1 MPSRTHKE
9 LEQSLKKGQI
19 EPVYFLYG
27 PEAHLRDQA
36 VREITEA
43 ALRGTLLREFNDSSF
58 NLFSDDVRDAIAA
71 AEQLPMMSDRRVIRL
86 RNFARL
92 RESDEAENV
101 SKSDKMKSHTPSEIL
116 LAYLERPVETSV
128 VIFVG
133 DDLDK
138 RKKLG
143 KKLLSGA
150 GAFEFQPLKPYEL
163 PTWIKTHLRTINA
176 DIEPRALSQLI
187 ELSASD
193 LSALTQELNKLAT
206 AALPS
211 GRITAELVDQL
222 VTRSR
227 EHMNWDLTDNIVSRN
242 RRAALKVLRDFL
254 DDGVE
259 PVLLTGVIAGTFRRM
274 ALAKALQARGAAPG
288 EIFREVRVP
297 PFKQRDYL
305 SMLSR
310 IDSADMSRMIQRIA
324 ETDLAIKTSKA
335 TPRMQMEMLV
345 CELMI

>member
-1 MPSRTHKE
+1 MPARTRKE

-19 EPVYFLYG
+19 ETVYFLYG
-27 PEAHLRDQA
+27 AEAHLRDQA
-36 VREITEA
+36 LREITEA
-43 ALRGTLLREFNDSSF
+43 ALHGTLLREFNDSSF
-58 NLFSDDVRDAIAA
+58 NLSSNDVRDAIAA
-71 AEQLPMMSDRRVIRL
+71 AEQLPMMSARRVVRL
-86 RNFARL
+86 RNFARI
-92 RESDEAENV
+92 RESDE
-101 SKSDKMKSHTPSEIL
+101 EIL
-116 LAYLERPVETSV
+116 LAYLDRPVESSV

-133 DDLDK
+133 DDIDK

-143 KKLLSGA
+143 KKLMSGA
-150 GAFEFQPLKPYEL
+150 GAFEFQPLKPNEL
-163 PTWIKTHLRTINA
+163 PTWIKTHLRAINA

-187 ELSASD
+187 ELSASN

-242 RRAALKVLRDFL
+242 RRAALKILRDFL

-274 ALAKALQARGAAPG
+274 ALAKALQARGATSSQ
-288 EIFREVRVP
+288 IFGEVRVP

-305 SMLSR
+305 AMLSR
-310 IDSADMSRMIQRIA
+310 IDSADMARMIQRIA

>member
-1 MPSRTHKE
+1 MPSRNRKE

-27 PEAHLRDQA
+27 AESYLRDQA
-36 VREITEA
+36 MREITEA

-58 NLFSDDVRDAIAA
+58 NLSSDDVRDAIAA

-86 RNFARL
+86 RNFARI
-92 RESDEAENV
+92 RESDE
-101 SKSDKMKSHTPSEIL
+101 EIL
-116 LAYLERPVETSV
+116 LAYLERPVESSV

-133 DDLDK
+133 DDIDK
-138 RKKLG
+138 RKKFG
-143 KKLLSGA
+143 KKLMSGA
-150 GAFEFQPLKPYEL
+150 GAFEFQPLKPNEL

-187 ELSASD
+187 ELSASN

-211 GRITAELVDQL
+211 GRITAELVEQL

-274 ALAKALQARGAAPG
+274 ALAKALQDRGAAPG
-288 EIFREVRVP
+288 EIFGEVRVP

-305 SMLSR
+305 ALLRR

>member
-1 MPSRTHKE
+1 MPSGTRKN

-27 PEAHLRDQA
+27 AEGHLRDQA
-36 VREITEA
+36 FRAISDA
-43 ALRGTLLREFNDSSF
+43 ALHGTLLREFNDSSF

-71 AEQLPMMSDRRVIRL
+71 AEQLPMMSDRRVVHL

-92 RESDEAENV
+92 READE
-101 SKSDKMKSHTPSEIL
+101 EIL
-116 LAYLERPVETSV
+116 LAYLDRPVETSV

-133 DDLDK
+133 DDIDK

-143 KKLLSGA
+143 RRLMSGA
-150 GAFEFQPLKPYEL
+150 GAFEFPPLKPNEL
-163 PTWIKTHLRTINA
+163 PTWIKAHLKSINA
-176 DIEPRALSQLI
+176 DIEPRAMSQLI
-187 ELSASD
+187 ELSASN
-193 LSALTQELNKLAT
+193 LTALTHELNKLAT

-222 VTRSR
+222 VSRSR

-254 DDGVE
+254 DDGAE

-274 ALAKALQARGAAPG
+274 ALAKALHARGASSG

-305 SMLSR
+305 AMLNR
-310 IDSADMSRMIQRIA
+310 IDSGEMARMIQRIA

>member
-1 MPSRTHKE
+1 MPSRTRKE

-27 PEAHLRDQA
+27 AEAHLRDQA
-36 VREITEA
+36 LREITEN
-43 ALRGTLLREFNDSSF
+43 ALRGTLLHEFNDSSF

-71 AEQLPMMSDRRVIRL
+71 AEQLPMMSDRRVVRL
-86 RNFARL
+86 RNFARI
-92 RESDEAENV
+92 RGSDE
-101 SKSDKMKSHTPSEIL
+101 EIL
-116 LAYLERPVETSV
+116 LAYLERPVESSV

-143 KKLLSGA
+143 KKLMSGA
-150 GAFEFQPLKPYEL
+150 GAFEFQPLKPNEL
-163 PTWIKTHLRTINA
+163 PTWIKTHVRTINA

-187 ELSASD
+187 ELSASN

-211 GRITAELVDQL
+211 GRITAELVEQL

-254 DDGVE
+254 DDGV
-259 PVLLTGVIAGTFRRM
+259 
-274 ALAKALQARGAAPG
+274 
-288 EIFREVRVP
+288 VP
-297 PFKQRDYL
+297 
-305 SMLSR
+305 
-310 IDSADMSRMIQRIA
+310 
-324 ETDLAIKTSKA
+324 
-335 TPRMQMEMLV
+335 
-345 CELMI
+345 